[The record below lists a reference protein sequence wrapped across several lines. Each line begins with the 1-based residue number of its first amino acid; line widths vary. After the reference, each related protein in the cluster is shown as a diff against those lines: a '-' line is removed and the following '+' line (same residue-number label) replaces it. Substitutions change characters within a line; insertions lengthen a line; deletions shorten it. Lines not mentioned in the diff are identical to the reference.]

1 VSTQPSLMSQ
11 ILSRIPGLRPQGDRF
26 VATLPIDPTD
36 RLSAAQLQT
45 ITQAKDPY
53 AALYDILDKFMM
65 DCQEDESLALLHEIR
80 EVCDDL
86 DDAQSTSLDPL
97 TLYEWIAKEVD
108 FEGNYDHYLN
118 QSVCVNLLINTG
130 DGDTDFGLNNF
141 VGYYADPPRYPI
153 DERSSLLWLIRQQ
166 GYTKRQ
172 LNHALRASHPSA
184 SPFLQSI
191 LMECQNTTSSMNA
204 LTFFVRMPLR
214 DLLDWY
220 AKPHPI
226 TLSAHTACGLYDPWN
241 GAGGSL
247 EIQLAQNLTIP
258 AKYLEPHI
266 DGTRGYGIQDTY
278 GLNSTFWTDTILPT
292 PPRAR
297 HALSR
302 AAQTPA

>member
-1 VSTQPSLMSQ
+1 MFTNPSLIPQ
-11 ILSRIPGLRPQGDRF
+11 ILSRIPGLRPQDDHF
-26 VATLPIDPTD
+26 VATLSIDPTD
-36 RLSAAQLQT
+36 RLSFEQLQT
-45 ITQAKDPY
+45 IAQATDKY
-53 AALYDILDKFMM
+53 AALYEILDEFMM
-65 DCQEDESLALLHEIR
+65 HCQEDEEIALIREIR

-86 DDAQSTSLDPL
+86 DDVPASLDQQ
-97 TLYEWIAKEVD
+97 TLYDWIAEWVD

-118 QSVCVNLLINTG
+118 QSVLVNLLMNTG
-130 DGDTDFGLNNF
+130 DGDTDFTLNNF
-141 VGYYADPPRYPI
+141 VGYAAQPRHPI
-153 DERSSLLWLIRQQ
+153 DERSSLLWLVRQQ

-172 LNHALRASHPSA
+172 LNHALRASQPSA
-184 SPFLQSI
+184 SPFLQSVI
-191 LMECQNTTSSMNA
+191 TECQNTTSSMNA

-214 DLLDWY
+214 DFLDWH

-226 TLSAHTACGLYDPWN
+226 TLSSHTACGLYDPWN

-292 PPRAR
+292 SPRTR
-297 HALSR
+297 RSLSR
-302 AAQTPA
+302 VAKTPA